1 MASFL
6 DAEEQRYQDDVEA
19 VKQWW
24 ADLRWRY
31 TKRPFS
37 AEQIVAKRGNLKIT
51 YPSDDMSKK
60 LWKIVEQRFKVYN
73 MKASL

>member
-1 MASFL
+1 MAPYL
-6 DAEEQRYQDDVEA
+6 DAEEQGYQDDIEA

-24 ADLRWRY
+24 TDSRWRY

-51 YPSDDMSKK
+51 YPSNDMSKK
-60 LWKIVEQRFKVYN
+60 LWKTVEQRFKVYN
-73 MKASL
+73 MKSSL

>member
-1 MASFL
+1 MASYL

-24 ADLRWRY
+24 ADPRWRY

-37 AEQIVAKRGNLKIT
+37 AEQIVTKRGNLKIT
-51 YPSDDMSKK
+51 YPSNDMSKK
-60 LWKIVEQRFKVYN
+60 LWKTVEQRFKVYN
-73 MKASL
+73 MKSSL